1 MCKRYKRS
9 PSLLEADAVQCYRYI
24 YMPGFFRHFAAKP
37 PFGHRVAK
45 AASIS
50 AMLVLAFHFAFVIQ
64 FIVSHFDDLQFL
76 RLHYATGIGV
86 DWIDRWWYLFV
97 FPFLG
102 LATLAI
108 NLWFATIL
116 ARRKIALGVMIVVA
130 TTVLEI
136 LFAASGLIA
145 VLLNG

>member
-1 MCKRYKRS
+1 
-9 PSLLEADAVQCYRYI
+9 
-24 YMPGFFRHFAAKP
+24 MPDFFRRFAAKP

-45 AASIS
+45 AASVS
-50 AMLVLAFHFAFVIQ
+50 AMLVLAVHFAFVIQ
-64 FIVSHFDDLQFL
+64 FIVFHLGDLRFL

-102 LATLAI
+102 LASLAI

-116 ARRKIALGVMIVVA
+116 AKRKIALGVMIVVA
-130 TTVLEI
+130 TAVLEI
-136 LFAASGLIA
+136 FFAASGLIA
-145 VLLNG
+145 ILLNG

>member
-1 MCKRYKRS
+1 
-9 PSLLEADAVQCYRYI
+9 
-24 YMPGFFRHFAAKP
+24 
-37 PFGHRVAK
+37 
-45 AASIS
+45 
-50 AMLVLAFHFAFVIQ
+50 MLVLAFHFAFVIQ